1 MTAEGQN
8 MKHTMR
14 NTTWALLLMACGG
27 FSSLADTA
35 ATLPAASAPI
45 LLNAHADAIAVKAL
59 LAKEEAS
66 AIQYLL
72 SVQDKTGAWSPETGP
87 AVTALVVRGLVQ
99 SGRPLSDPAVAKG
112 LAFIETF
119 HQPDGGYY
127 KDAWPNYCT
136 CIVLGLMSQLPP
148 DAYREKI
155 AKAQEFLRSIQSVE
169 GKVDDQGKPITPAH
183 PWYGGA
189 GYAGKGATRPDLSNT
204 AFYIEALRD
213 SGAKADDPAIKNALI
228 FVSRCQMNSETNDLS
243 FAKGQS
249 SGGFIYST
257 NAGGE
262 SKFPNQKDREG
273 HEILAAYGSMTYA
286 GLKSFIYAGLTKDDP
301 RVQQAWKWIKD
312 TWTLNKNPGS
322 PDSQGEMGLYY
333 YLHTFAKT
341 LHITDETIV
350 VDAKGVPHNW
360 RLELANKL
368 AAAQKPDGKF
378 VNNTETQAGQ
388 RWMEANPTL
397 VTAYMVLALQ
407 EAQK

>member
-1 MTAEGQN
+1 
-8 MKHTMR
+8 MKRTMLKR
-14 NTTWALLLMACGG
+14 SLALLL
-27 FSSLADTA
+27 LASVGTMQA
-35 ATLPAASAPI
+35 PAAP
-45 LLNAHADAIAVKAL
+45 LTGQPETDPKAVKAL
-59 LAKEEAS
+59 LAKEETN
-66 AIQYLL
+66 AINYLL
-72 SVQDKTGAWSPETGP
+72 KIQDKTGAWSPETGP

-99 SGRPLSDPAVAKG
+99 SGRSLDDPAVAKG

-119 HQPDGGYY
+119 RQPDGGYY

-136 CIVLGLMSQLPP
+136 CIVLGMMHELPKE
-148 DAYREKI
+148 AYKEKI

-169 GKVDDQGKPITPAH
+169 GKVDDKGQPITPAH
-183 PWYGGA
+183 AWYGGA

-204 AFYIEALRD
+204 AYYIEALRD
-213 SGAKADDPAIKNALI
+213 SGATADDPAIKNALL
-228 FVSRCQMNSETNDLS
+228 FVSRCQMNSETNDQPY
-243 FAKGQS
+243 AKGQS

-262 SKFPNQKDREG
+262 SKFPNEKDRDGKEV
-273 HEILAAYGSMTYA
+273 LAAYGSMTYA
-286 GLKSFIYAGLTKDDP
+286 GLKSFIYAGLSKDDP
-301 RVQQAWKWIKD
+301 RVKQAWKWIQE

-341 LHITDETIV
+341 LRAAEATTV
-350 VDAKGVPHNW
+350 VDAKGVSHNW
-360 RLELANKL
+360 RLELAVKL
-368 AAAQKPDGKF
+368 AALQNPDGKF
-378 VNNTETQAGQ
+378 VNNTETKAGQ